1 MRRFD
6 WNALRVGDRVVAHD
20 PAGADFS
27 LLTGTVA
34 MVDASRSKRGANGVG
49 IRVATDGSRD
59 RVVWPS
65 LLAAHD
71 DPPDPTEDCWRCAA
85 LAATAERLLVA
96 PAVAPAATR

>member
-6 WNALRVGDRVVAHD
+6 WNALRVG
-20 PAGADFS
+20 
-27 LLTGTVA
+27 
-34 MVDASRSKRGANGVG
+34 
-49 IRVATDGSRD
+49 D